1 MSRDNNNRVEE
12 MKLRGPRD
20 VYGGL
25 IFVVF
30 GVAAAAIARDYPM
43 GSAMR
48 MGPGYFPFLL
58 GCLLALLGLAIIMRG
73 LLRTGLPLDATFWRP
88 ISLVLVAIGAFAATV
103 EALGLAIATALLVGI
118 GAAASPESRPGE
130 TVWLVAGLVAFALG
144 VFVYA
149 LKLPF
154 QVWPG

>member
-1 MSRDNNNRVEE
+1 

-58 GCLLALLGLAIIMRG
+58 GCLLALLGLAIMVRG

-88 ISLVLVAIGAFAATV
+88 TALVLVAIGAFAATV
-103 EALGLAIATALLVGI
+103 EALGLAVATALLVGI
-118 GAAASPESRPGE
+118 GAAASPESRPAE

>member
-1 MSRDNNNRVEE
+1 

-118 GAAASPESRPGE
+118 GAAASPESRPVE
-130 TVWLVAGLVAFALG
+130 TAWLVAGLVAFALG

>member
-1 MSRDNNNRVEE
+1 MTRDNNNRVEE

-58 GCLLALLGLAIIMRG
+58 GCLLALLGLAIMVRG

-88 ISLVLVAIGAFAATV
+88 IALVLVAIGAFAATV
-103 EALGLAIATALLVGI
+103 EALGLAVATALLVGI
-118 GAAASPESRPGE
+118 GAAASPESRPAE